1 MDMGRRR
8 GDIQLSPSQVDCLVE
23 AETLSASFGKV
34 AESTSTKSN
43 KSVDASLSPSEQY
56 APLSLCRNHFL

>member
-8 GDIQLSPSQVDCLVE
+8 GDIQLSPSQVDCLVD

-43 KSVDASLSPSEQY
+43 KSVDASLSPSEQ
-56 APLSLCRNHFL
+56 